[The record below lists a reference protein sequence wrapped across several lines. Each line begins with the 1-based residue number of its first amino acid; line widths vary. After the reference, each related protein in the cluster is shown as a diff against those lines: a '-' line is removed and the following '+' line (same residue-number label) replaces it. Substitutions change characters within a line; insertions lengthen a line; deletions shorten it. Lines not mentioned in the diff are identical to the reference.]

1 MIPESRLTPDAEE
14 PEQTGIFP
22 CAIGRSSMTMK
33 HPCRILKEFTGLRAK
48 TADNRDKEL
57 NHARIVNKA

>member
-1 MIPESRLTPDAEE
+1 MSTEE
-14 PEQTGIFP
+14 LELTGIFP
-22 CAIGRSSMTMK
+22 CAIGRSSMTLK